1 MQDTGYTGY
10 RIWDTPGYRICRIQD
25 IQDTEYGIPLGTGYS
40 GYRIYRIQNMG
51 YPFTI
56 VTVEVNISIY

>member
-1 MQDTGYTGY
+1 MGYPWVQDMQDTGYTGY
-10 RIWDTPGYRICRIQD
+10 RIWDTLGKGYA
-25 IQDTEYGIPLGTGYS
+25 

-56 VTVEVNISIY
+56 VTVEVNISI